1 MQVRIYPSEMQN
13 ELHLLESRSEALVF
27 ATDSHQKN
35 SSAVPG
41 LTFSA
46 ALHKPTGKSGGEKG
60 DSKPN
65 LSI

>member
-1 MQVRIYPSEMQN
+1 MQN

-35 SSAVPG
+35 SSAEPG

-46 ALHKPTGKSGGEKG
+46 ALDNLTGKSGGKKG
-60 DSKPN
+60 
-65 LSI
+65 